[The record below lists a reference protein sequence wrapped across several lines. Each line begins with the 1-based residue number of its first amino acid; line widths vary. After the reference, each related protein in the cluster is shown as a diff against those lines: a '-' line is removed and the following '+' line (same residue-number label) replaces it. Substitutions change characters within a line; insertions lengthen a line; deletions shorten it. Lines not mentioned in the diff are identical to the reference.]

1 MLLGHI
7 KRMKPTL
14 PIIRLTKIFIEF
26 YENRGKAKTGTIIKF
41 IPAIKEGLDDTAGVT
56 QSSPD
61 ITDRKTIKQ
70 VL

>member
-14 PIIRLTKIFIEF
+14 TIIRLTKIFIEF
-26 YENRGKAKTGTIIKF
+26 YENQGKAKTGTIIKL
-41 IPAIKEGLDDTAGVT
+41 IPAIKEGLDTAGVT